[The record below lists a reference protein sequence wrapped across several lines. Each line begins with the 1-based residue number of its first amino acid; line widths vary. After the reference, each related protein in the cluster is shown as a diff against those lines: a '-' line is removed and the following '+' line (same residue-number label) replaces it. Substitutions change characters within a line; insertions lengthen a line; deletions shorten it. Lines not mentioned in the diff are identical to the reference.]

1 MPLPDRAA
9 MEEFVD
15 QTKTLVG
22 ALGWDL
28 FREKRGRSTGSVQ
41 AVRDL
46 LETPFVVSP
55 RFFFRGEGFAA
66 EMELGPS
73 GEFMVK
79 SGSKARLRT
88 TTTIPRGT
96 TALRNTLLDKG
107 VLHQD
112 GNFLLFTSDYSFSSA
127 SAAAATI
134 IGASANGRILWK
146 MPDGRTYADWETD
159 QGELPNLPSAVG
171 DADGELPSS

>member
-1 MPLPDRAA
+1 

-28 FREKRGRSTGSVQ
+28 FREMRGRPTEAAQAFRDFPVAPSVD
-41 AVRDL
+41 R
-46 LETPFVVSP
+46 P
-55 RFFFRGEGFAA
+55 RFQFRGEGFAA

-88 TTTIPRGT
+88 TTTTRTQTELPFGGAAMNRVSTPPVVMAKLAPMSVSVGAPVPSFATSCQRVWVPRWNPMPMQLM
-96 TALRNTLLDKG
+96 AVPSVS
-107 VLHQD
+107 VL
-112 GNFLLFTSDYSFSSA
+112 A
-127 SAAAATI
+127 SAAVD
-134 IGASANGRILWK
+134 
-146 MPDGRTYADWETD
+146 P
-159 QGELPNLPSAVG
+159 
-171 DADGELPSS
+171 